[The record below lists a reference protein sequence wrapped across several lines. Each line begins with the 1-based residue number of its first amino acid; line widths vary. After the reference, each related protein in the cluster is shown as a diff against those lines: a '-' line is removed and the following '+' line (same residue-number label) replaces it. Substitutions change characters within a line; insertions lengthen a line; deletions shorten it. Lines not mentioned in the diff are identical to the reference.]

1 MIKALL
7 ILAMVVFAVQSIR
20 TRQLLISAVWL
31 AFVSALLSVLL
42 YLYGAPIVAVIELSV
57 GAGLV
62 TVVFVFSV
70 AIAGEDAVWVRSL
83 VPKPLAIGLPV
94 LLALLFAWYLSA
106 PVVSVGST
114 AGVTEPTLSV
124 VLWDQRGLDMLVQ
137 VVILFS
143 GTLGVL
149 GLLAETKPPLEG
161 AFAAEVAAT
170 RDSDLAVMEHQS
182 RVAEVT
188 ETVGAPPR

>member
-62 TVVFVFSV
+62 TVFFVFSV
-70 AIAGEDAVWVRSL
+70 AIAGEDAVRVRSL
-83 VPKPLAIGLPV
+83 VPKPLGFGLPI
-94 LLALLFAWYLSA
+94 LLALLLAWYLST
-106 PVVSVGST
+106 PVVSVGSS
-114 AGVTEPTLSV
+114 AGMAEPTLSV

-143 GTLGVL
+143 GTLGIL
-149 GLLAETKPPLEG
+149 GLLAETRPPLEG
-161 AFAAEVAAT
+161 AFAAEVAAA

-182 RVAEVT
+182 RNVEVI
-188 ETVGAPPR
+188 ETVGAPRQ

>member
-7 ILAMVVFAVQSIR
+7 IVAMVVFAVQSIR
-20 TRQLLISAVWL
+20 ARQLLISAVWL

-62 TVVFVFSV
+62 TVFFVFSV
-70 AIAGEDAVWVRSL
+70 AIAGEDAVKVRSL
-83 VPKPLAIGLPV
+83 VPKPLAIGLPLLLV
-94 LLALLFAWYLSA
+94 LLLTWFLSA
-106 PVVSVGST
+106 PLT
-114 AGVTEPTLSV
+114 PPAGVAAAAEPTLSV
-124 VLWDQRGLDMLVQ
+124 VLWEQRGLDMLVQ

-149 GLLAETKPPLEG
+149 GLLAESRPPLEG

-170 RDSDLAVMEHQS
+170 RNSDLAVMEQQS
-182 RVAEVT
+182 RVVEVT
-188 ETVGAPPR
+188 EMAGSPRR

>member
-7 ILAMVVFAVQSIR
+7 VLTMVVFAVQSVR
-20 TRQLLISAVWL
+20 ARQLLQSAVWL
-31 AFVSALLSVLL
+31 AFVSALLSVCL

-62 TVVFVFSV
+62 TVFFVFSV
-70 AIAGEDAVWVRSL
+70 AIAGEDAVKARSSI
-83 VPKPLAIGLPV
+83 PKPLAVGLPGLLV
-94 LLALLFAWYLSA
+94 LLLAGFLLVPAVTPVAGTGLSE
-106 PVVSVGST
+106 PVLGI
-114 AGVTEPTLSV
+114 
-124 VLWDQRGLDMLVQ
+124 VLWEQRGLDMLVQ

-149 GLLAETKPPLEG
+149 GLLAESRPPLEG

-170 RDSDLAVMEHQS
+170 RDIELATMEQQS
-182 RVAEVT
+182 RVVEVT
-188 ETVGAPPR
+188 ESARSQS

>member
-7 ILAMVVFAVQSIR
+7 IVAMVVFAVQSIR
-20 TRQLLISAVWL
+20 ARQLLISAVWL

-62 TVVFVFSV
+62 TVFFVFSV
-70 AIAGEDAVWVRSL
+70 AIAGEDAVTVRSL
-83 VPKPLAIGLPV
+83 VPKPLAIGLPL
-94 LLALLFAWYLSA
+94 LLALLLAWFLSTPLTA
-106 PVVSVGST
+106 PGSVTG
-114 AGVTEPTLSV
+114 AAEPTLSV
-124 VLWDQRGLDMLVQ
+124 VLWEQRGLDMLVQ

-149 GLLAETKPPLEG
+149 GLLAESRPPLGG

-170 RDSDLAVMEHQS
+170 RESDLAVMEQQS
-182 RVAEVT
+182 RVVEVT
-188 ETVGAPPR
+188 ETAGSSHH

>member
-7 ILAMVVFAVQSIR
+7 IVAMVVFAVQSIR
-20 TRQLLISAVWL
+20 ARQLLISAVWL

-62 TVVFVFSV
+62 TVFFVFSV
-70 AIAGEDAVWVRSL
+70 AIAGEDAVVARSL
-83 VPKPLAIGLPV
+83 VPKPLAIGLPLLLV
-94 LLALLFAWYLSA
+94 SLLAWFLSA
-106 PVVSVGST
+106 PVLPVGGTSGI
-114 AGVTEPTLSV
+114 AEPSLSV

-149 GLLAETKPPLEG
+149 GLLAESRPPLQG

-170 RDSDLAVMEHQS
+170 RQNDLAVMEHQS
-182 RVAEVT
+182 RVVGVT
-188 ETVGAPPR
+188 ETQGSPRR

>member
-7 ILAMVVFAVQSIR
+7 VLTMVVFAVQSVR
-20 TRQLLISAVWL
+20 ARQLLLSAVWL
-31 AFVSALLSVLL
+31 AFVSALLSVSL

-62 TVVFVFSV
+62 TVFFVFSV
-70 AIAGEDAVWVRSL
+70 AIAGEDAVKARSSI
-83 VPKPLAIGLPV
+83 PKPLAVGLPV
-94 LLALLFAWYLSA
+94 LLVLLLAWFLLA
-106 PVVSVGST
+106 PAVTPVAGTGVS
-114 AGVTEPTLSV
+114 EPILGI
-124 VLWDQRGLDMLVQ
+124 VLWEQRGLDMLVQ

-149 GLLAETKPPLEG
+149 GLLAESRPPLEG

-170 RDSDLAVMEHQS
+170 RDSDLATMEQQS
-182 RVAEVT
+182 RVVEVT
-188 ETVGAPPR
+188 GSARPQS